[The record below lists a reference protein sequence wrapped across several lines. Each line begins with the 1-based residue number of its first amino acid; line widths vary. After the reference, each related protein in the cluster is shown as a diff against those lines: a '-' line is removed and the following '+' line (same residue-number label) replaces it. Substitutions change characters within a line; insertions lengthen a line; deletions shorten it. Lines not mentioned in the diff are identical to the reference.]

1 MGKGKNTAA
10 DRKRRVPPGAPKPG
24 DPDFLT
30 PTQLRNRRKRKARKR
45 GKEEDPSK
53 SSEEQQQNGQKNSA
67 TLNKVDPSTR
77 YLAKPLACPVV
88 KSAKQFW
95 RTTSYDGF
103 KVYLGETQ
111 RWRTVSKLAVRP
123 DEDGKVTIGLFAP
136 NSHDVLPL
144 PKCRM
149 HHPSIN
155 KAVEVITK
163 ACHSLS
169 VVPYREAGKSD
180 EDDKGSGQ
188 LRYVAVNVERSTGAA
203 QITLVW
209 NESPPS
215 DGAIDNPLLRKLAS
229 KIVSSSTASSA
240 EVEEPPKK
248 RRRGRRGGKTELKST
263 RANDGGKQTT
273 TFKLHSLWINYHN
286 SWKHSNAVF
295 AFDSK
300 CWKRVEGPSA
310 VVEHLKFENAR
321 QLTNSDS
328 LADPAPLDFKVPLH
342 FPPNVFRQANLCFFT
357 CIVARI
363 RERTIKLKEDEV
375 GDLICTELYG
385 GVGTIGLH
393 LSDLVTYLVS
403 SDENP
408 NNNTCFTKTVREFPP
423 EVQSKLEYKRKDAT
437 AMVRSE
443 KEMLSRSQVLI
454 VDPPRKG
461 LDEEVVDYICTG
473 GHEHLKL
480 VAYVSCGF
488 KAFERDCKKITGSG
502 KWRVEF
508 AEGYIL
514 FPGSD
519 AIETLAFFVPM

>member
-1 MGKGKNTAA
+1 MGKHEGATADMVEA
-10 DRKRRVPPGAPKPG
+10 AGVPPESSSSLSTKKRNNGQRQNHSGRKKKKSVPKNAPKPG
-24 DPDFLT
+24 DPDYLT

-53 SSEEQQQNGQKNSA
+53 PSSVAEEQQTVPKNSA
-67 TLNKVDPSTR
+67 SLNSKDPSTK

-103 KVYLGETQ
+103 KVHMGETQ

-123 DEDGKVTIGLFAP
+123 DEDGKVSIGLFVP

-155 KAVEVITK
+155 KAVEAITK

-169 VVPYREAGKSD
+169 VIPYREAGKSD

-188 LRYVAVNVERSTGAA
+188 LRYVAINIERSTGAA

-215 DGAIDNPLLRKLAS
+215 DGNAIDNPLLQKLAS
-229 KIVSSSTASSA
+229 KIVSSSSA

-248 RRRGRRGGKTELKST
+248 RRRGRRGGNPELNIQST
-263 RANDGGKQTT
+263 HANDGEKQA
-273 TFKLHSLWINYHN
+273 TFKLHSLWINYHH

-310 VVEHLKFENAR
+310 VVEHLEFQNAR
-321 QLTNSDS
+321 EMMNSDS
-328 LADPAPLDFKVPLH
+328 LADPAPLDFKVPLY
-342 FPPNVFRQANLCFFT
+342 FPPNVFRQANLDAFT
-357 CIVARI
+357 NIVARI
-363 RERTIKLKEDEV
+363 RERTIKLKDDEV
-375 GDLICTELYG
+375 SDLMCTELYG

-403 SDENP
+403 SDENQ
-408 NNNTCFTKTVREFPP
+408 NNTTCFTKTVREFPP

-437 AMVRSE
+437 AMVESE
-443 KEMLSRSQVLI
+443 KEILSRSQVLI

-461 LDEEVVDYICTG
+461 LDEEVVDYICAG

-480 VAYVSCGF
+480 VAYVS
-488 KAFERDCKKITGSG
+488 
-502 KWRVEF
+502 W
-508 AEGYIL
+508 
-514 FPGSD
+514 
-519 AIETLAFFVPM
+519 

>member
-1 MGKGKNTAA
+1 MIQ
-10 DRKRRVPPGAPKPG
+10 
-24 DPDFLT
+24 

-45 GKEEDPSK
+45 GKDGDPSK
-53 SSEEQQQNGQKNSA
+53 SSEEQQQQTGRKNSA
-67 TLNKVDPSTR
+67 TVNVKDPSTR

-95 RTTSYDGF
+95 ARTDGVF
-103 KVYLGETQ
+103 DIHIGETQ

-123 DEDGKVTIGLFAP
+123 DEDGKVSVGLFAP

-155 KAVEVITK
+155 MAVEVITE

-169 VVPYREAGKSD
+169 VVPYREAGNSN

-188 LRYVAVNVERSTGAA
+188 LRYVAVNIERSTGAA

-209 NESPPS
+209 NEAPPS
-215 DGAIDNPLLRKLAS
+215 DGAIDNPTLQKLAS
-229 KIVSSSTASSA
+229 KIVSSSTKSTA

-248 RRRGRRGGKTELKST
+248 RRRGRRGGKPESNTQST
-263 RANDGGKQTT
+263 HVNDGGKQAT
-273 TFKLHSLWINYHN
+273 TFKLHSLWINYHK
-286 SWKHSNAVF
+286 SWKHANAVF
-295 AFDSK
+295 AFDAK

-310 VVEHLKFENAR
+310 VIEHLDFQNAR
-321 QLTNSDS
+321 RVMNSDA
-328 LADPAPLDFKVPLH
+328 LAAPAPLDFKVPLH
-342 FPPNVFRQANLCFFT
+342 FPPNVFRQANLDFFT
-357 CIVARI
+357 SIVARI
-363 RERTIKLKEDEV
+363 RERTIKLREDEI

-408 NNNTCFTKTVREFPP
+408 NNYTCFTKTVREFPP

-443 KEMLSRSQVLI
+443 KEVLSRSQVLI

-480 VAYVSCGF
+480 VAYVS
-488 KAFERDCKKITGSG
+488 
-502 KWRVEF
+502 W
-508 AEGYIL
+508 
-514 FPGSD
+514 
-519 AIETLAFFVPM
+519 